1 MHLLNYM
8 NYSFCSLK
16 AMFTSI
22 NEVKCSRLKTFAFY
36 YYAGNITHACVTYI
50 HTYLYIYI
58 YMTMIDSAWH
68 FFILLLCA
76 DILIFSL
83 SCL

>member
-58 YMTMIDSAWH
+58 YDH
-68 FFILLLCA
+68 
-76 DILIFSL
+76 DR
-83 SCL
+83 